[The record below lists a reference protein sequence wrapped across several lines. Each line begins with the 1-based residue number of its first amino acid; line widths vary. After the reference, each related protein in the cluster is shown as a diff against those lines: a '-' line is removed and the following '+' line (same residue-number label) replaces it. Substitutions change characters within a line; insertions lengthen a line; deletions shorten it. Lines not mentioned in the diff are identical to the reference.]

1 MGYVAF
7 FFDRDP
13 LMHNIDDLS
22 SENDSWQ
29 RSHPIVLANGC
40 CLLVDIFEANPLYVL
55 HIIVLCVL
63 HV

>member
-1 MGYVAF
+1 MVARSVERGNLGIAF

-22 SENDSWQ
+22 SENDIWQ

-40 CLLVDIFEANPLYVL
+40 CLLVDIFEANLL
-55 HIIVLCVL
+55 
-63 HV
+63 